1 VRRALKNQF
10 QIKIRLDDYRVE
22 MASRRQLFLREA
34 LHRLR
39 KEGTWV
45 ESRGGPRGAHG
56 PFSGNVISGRQVGAI
71 EPRKRSLLGPAL
83 HPWRLLPMDECE
95 PRVTQLLA
103 AAAAVVVVVV
113 VVVVFVVFVHLHLI
127 DLVVV
132 LRWRF
137 MNERRLVSCLLR
149 VHVR

>member
-1 VRRALKNQF
+1 
-10 QIKIRLDDYRVE
+10 
-22 MASRRQLFLREA
+22 
-34 LHRLR
+34 
-39 KEGTWV
+39 
-45 ESRGGPRGAHG
+45 
-56 PFSGNVISGRQVGAI
+56 
-71 EPRKRSLLGPAL
+71 
-83 HPWRLLPMDECE
+83 MDECE